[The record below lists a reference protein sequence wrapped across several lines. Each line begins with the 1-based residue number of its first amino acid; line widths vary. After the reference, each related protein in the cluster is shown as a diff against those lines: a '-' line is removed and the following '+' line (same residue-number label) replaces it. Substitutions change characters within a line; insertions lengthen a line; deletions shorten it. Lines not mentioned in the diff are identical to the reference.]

1 MEFWRKGAG
10 RWQRPHVIFHFCF
23 GMVPRCHLFVVLN
36 AILRLHLDMKE
47 TWPLLQ
53 ALPGVA
59 GAVESTGDE
68 EDAARGLC

>member
-1 MEFWRKGAG
+1 
-10 RWQRPHVIFHFCF
+10 
-23 GMVPRCHLFVVLN
+23 MVPRCHLFVALN

-47 TWPLLQ
+47 TWLLLQ

-68 EDAARGLC
+68 EDAARGLR